1 MLRMEVI
8 TINTDGMP
16 KEQIKEVLQAI
27 RPSEPIKPM
36 TLEELHMNLYGH
48 TKYLS
53 KPKYNK

>member
-1 MLRMEVI
+1 MEVI